1 MVCETTVFLNSLK
14 HKNVKPTSLEH
25 FSAPQKVINLLQP
38 ARAYTHCWMKNATK
52 GLAQIYSTKWA
63 KVLLK
68 CCEISWLFAFSTW
81 TQELL
86 PVREG
91 TIFVRSFWAMPKM
104 YRPLT
109 SRHKLLHLV
118 SARNVSR
125 QEARKVTLFS
135 YAQILT
141 HKIFYLRLNPGLSL
155 WIPCGTE
162 TLWPRY
168 FWRWLYIQV
177 FDIQDLRSGVAAK
190 SFWLNLLLAVHNQE
204 QSSIKFTTKHFH

>member
-25 FSAPQKVINLLQP
+25 CSAPQKVINLLQP
-38 ARAYTHCWMKNATK
+38 ARTYTHCWMKNATK

-91 TIFVRSFWAMPKM
+91 TIFVRSFWAMAKM

-118 SARNVSR
+118 SARNVSC

-135 YAQILT
+135 YSWNILSALKPWT
-141 HKIFYLRLNPGLSL
+141 FSLNSL
-155 WIPCGTE
+155 WYRNFVCGPDT
-162 TLWPRY
+162 
-168 FWRWLYIQV
+168 
-177 FDIQDLRSGVAAK
+177 FDDDCTY
-190 SFWLNLLLAVHNQE
+190 
-204 QSSIKFTTKHFH
+204 KFSTYKI